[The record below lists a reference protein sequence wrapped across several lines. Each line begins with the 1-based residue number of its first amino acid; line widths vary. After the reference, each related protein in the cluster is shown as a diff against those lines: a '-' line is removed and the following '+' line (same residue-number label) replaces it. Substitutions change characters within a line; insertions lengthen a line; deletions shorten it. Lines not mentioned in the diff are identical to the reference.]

1 MSFINTPVKIP
12 DVKGKIT
19 LRQYNDRTYVR
30 YEIGRTYNRDR
41 KSTNPK
47 RVNIG
52 LQIRTAPTLMLPNE
66 NYEIYFCKDGVEKMT
81 EKERTAAENYE
92 MTCNDFWMLNCLFEQ
107 MYLEFQ
113 IQAHRNPHFVVNAF
127 KIQRINK
134 VLVPLKRMMEDKPYG
149 AFLEIPEEPREV
161 PEEEELITTGID
173 LARLGWTDGDGSVGP
188 SVGGPSKTVPI
199 DPRPVRVRKT
209 KIIGLDYS
217 DVALLMTQYKGAMTR
232 FASDCL

>member
-66 NYEIYFCKDGVEKMT
+66 NYEVYFSKNGVEKMT

-92 MTCNDFWMLNCLFEQ
+92 MTCNDFWMMNCLFEQ

-134 VLVPLKRMMEDKPYG
+134 VLVPLKRLMEDKPYG
-149 AFLEIPEEPREV
+149 VFLEIPEEPREV
-161 PEEEELITTGID
+161 VEEEMLETTMLNPEDGSPEEL
-173 LARLGWTDGDGSVGP
+173 
-188 SVGGPSKTVPI
+188 
-199 DPRPVRVRKT
+199 PVRSRKT
-209 KIIGLDYS
+209 KMIGLDYS
-217 DVALLMTQYKGAMTR
+217 DVALLLTQYKGAMTR
-232 FASDCL
+232 FAGDCL

>member
-1 MSFINTPVKIP
+1 MAFTNTPVKIP

-19 LRQYNDRTYVR
+19 LRKYNDRTYVR
-30 YEIGRTYNRDR
+30 YEIGRTYDTGRQ
-41 KSTNPK
+41 STNPQ

-52 LQIRTAPTLMLPNE
+52 LQIRNAPTLMLPNE
-66 NYEIYFCKDGVEKMT
+66 NYEKYFGKDGEEKMT
-81 EKERTAAENYE
+81 AKERTAAENYE
-92 MTCNDFWMLNCLFEQ
+92 ATSNDFWLLSCMFDQLYF
-107 MYLEFQ
+107 EFQ

-161 PEEEELITTGID
+161 VEEEMLETTMLNPEDGSPEEL
-173 LARLGWTDGDGSVGP
+173 
-188 SVGGPSKTVPI
+188 
-199 DPRPVRVRKT
+199 PVRSRKT
-209 KIIGLDYS
+209 KMIGLDYS

>member
-92 MTCNDFWMLNCLFEQ
+92 MTCNDFWMMNCLFEQ

-161 PEEEELITTGID
+161 VEEEMLETTMLNPEDGSPEEL
-173 LARLGWTDGDGSVGP
+173 
-188 SVGGPSKTVPI
+188 
-199 DPRPVRVRKT
+199 PVRSRKT
-209 KIIGLDYS
+209 KMIGLDYS
-217 DVALLMTQYKGAMTR
+217 DVALLLTQYKGAMTR
-232 FASDCL
+232 FAGDCL

>member
-66 NYEIYFCKDGVEKMT
+66 NYEVYFSKNGVEKMT

-92 MTCNDFWMLNCLFEQ
+92 MTCNDFWMMNCLFEQ

-161 PEEEELITTGID
+161 VEEEMLETTMLNPEDGSPEEL
-173 LARLGWTDGDGSVGP
+173 
-188 SVGGPSKTVPI
+188 
-199 DPRPVRVRKT
+199 PVRSRKT
-209 KIIGLDYS
+209 KMIGLDYS
-217 DVALLMTQYKGAMTR
+217 DVALLLTQYKGAMTR
-232 FASDCL
+232 FAGDCL

>member
-134 VLVPLKRMMEDKPYG
+134 VLVPLKRMMEDKSYG
-149 AFLEIPEEPREV
+149 AFLEIPEEPRDVVEEEMLETTMLNPEDGS
-161 PEEEELITTGID
+161 PEEL
-173 LARLGWTDGDGSVGP
+173 
-188 SVGGPSKTVPI
+188 
-199 DPRPVRVRKT
+199 PVRSRKT
-209 KIIGLDYS
+209 KMIGLDYS
-217 DVALLMTQYKGAMTR
+217 DVALLLTQYKGAMTR
-232 FASDCL
+232 FAEDCL